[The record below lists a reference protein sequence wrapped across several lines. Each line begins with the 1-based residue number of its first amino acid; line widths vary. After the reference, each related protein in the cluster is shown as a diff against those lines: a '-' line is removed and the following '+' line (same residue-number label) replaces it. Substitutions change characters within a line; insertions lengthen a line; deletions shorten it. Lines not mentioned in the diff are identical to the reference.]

1 MSCLWNVH
9 PVWLFKCIQSLS
21 YLIGMNIKR
30 TIGRAY
36 CTRLAVPV
44 SVSVSIIIPNCEEKK
59 TTNGMYITTQVS
71 GFIPPSHQLKLG
83 AFCALEEVISW
94 GDAGGGVLEIDQW
107 QICDSGSQQLE
118 MMKLFSF
125 FFFYTGSVSPPAH
138 TYTSSHTWSHSSSLH
153 VPTDGQQTQ
162 GSRGRTVFSLF
173 VPSSCP
179 RRCRNSRS
187 SWVLKKAQDQGWV
200 LPSKAQWGQRPEH
213 LGLLR
218 TRSFRLSQ
226 HSQPLYQIFFE
237 VSVFAA
243 SCPLLYKSQRCDWTS
258 KTTS

>member
-9 PVWLFKCIQSLS
+9 PVWSFKCIQSLS

-118 MMKLFSF
+118 MMKLFF
-125 FFFYTGSVSPPAH
+125 FFLLGVCLHLHTLIPAH
-138 TYTSSHTWSHSSSLH
+138 TPGHTAAASMFLQTGSSRRAPGGKPFSHSSSRLH
-153 VPTDGQQTQ
+153 VPVAVVTAVHPG
-162 GSRGRTVFSLF
+162 
-173 VPSSCP
+173 
-179 RRCRNSRS
+179 
-187 SWVLKKAQDQGWV
+187 
-200 LPSKAQWGQRPEH
+200 
-213 LGLLR
+213 
-218 TRSFRLSQ
+218 
-226 HSQPLYQIFFE
+226 Y
-237 VSVFAA
+237 
-243 SCPLLYKSQRCDWTS
+243 
-258 KTTS
+258 

>member
-59 TTNGMYITTQVS
+59 TTNGTYITTQVS

-118 MMKLFSF
+118 MMKLFFF
-125 FFFYTGSVSPPAH
+125 FFFYWECVSTCTH
-138 TYTSSHTWSHSSSLH
+138 
-153 VPTDGQQTQ
+153 
-162 GSRGRTVFSLF
+162 
-173 VPSSCP
+173 
-179 RRCRNSRS
+179 
-187 SWVLKKAQDQGWV
+187 
-200 LPSKAQWGQRPEH
+200 
-213 LGLLR
+213 
-218 TRSFRLSQ
+218 
-226 HSQPLYQIFFE
+226 LYQLTHLVTQQQPPCSYGRAAAAGLQGENRFLTLRP
-237 VSVFAA
+237 VFM
-243 SCPLLYKSQRCDWTS
+243 SPSLS
-258 KTTS
+258 